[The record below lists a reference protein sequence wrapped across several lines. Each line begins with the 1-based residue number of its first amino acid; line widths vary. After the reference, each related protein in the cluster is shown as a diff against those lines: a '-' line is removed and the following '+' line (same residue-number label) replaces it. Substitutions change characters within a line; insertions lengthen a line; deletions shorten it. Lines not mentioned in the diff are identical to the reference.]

1 MTDKTELLPCPKCF
15 GEAEILGDNMIACK
29 DHECG
34 IQMDWGHWCGK
45 GAREKLILGW
55 NKRAAPSPTAIPAGI
70 PEGMVLEGVP
80 QFALGL
86 SPIAFAVAHAGE
98 IVKNLNRLCTTSDDW
113 VVVPREPTDEM
124 IEAADGWGN
133 SAYEEDGR
141 DAIIN
146 CYRDMLSTAAPT
158 ATPEMTNGN

>member
-55 NKRAAPSPTAIPAGI
+55 NHRAAPSPTAIPAGI
-70 PEGMVLEGVP
+70 PEGMVPDVFRELTEACWRADVNGNLSEEISGDLLIRSCA
-80 QFALGL
+80 AL
-86 SPIAFAVAHAGE
+86 S
-98 IVKNLNRLCTTSDDW
+98 
-113 VVVPREPTDEM
+113 
-124 IEAADGWGN
+124 
-133 SAYEEDGR
+133 
-141 DAIIN
+141 
-146 CYRDMLSTAAPT
+146 AAPT
-158 ATPEMTNGN
+158 ATPDSFKKNEIYGITIGSPAHIKMLDEKCPGWSDDDAGTATLEEQA